1 MRDVVPAP
9 SAASAGEGWPGVHKG
24 RRNVMHSHVPMI
36 WGMGA
41 TTRLGRSRLNDRM
54 TVPRLGFEQGKA
66 HVATRDS
73 KGKVGSSIELFGEL
87 DPVPRLLMGPGPV
100 DLYPRVLRAMSV
112 AVQGQFDPQ
121 FTGYMNQTMALYRH
135 VFRTANEWTF
145 LVDGSAR
152 AGIEACLVSLL
163 SPGDRLLVL
172 NFGRFGHLLMEIGR
186 RIGAEVTS
194 IDAEWGTVF
203 EPAIVEAA
211 VKKHNPKV
219 VATCQGDTSTTMLQP
234 LDQIGPICRKHGALL
249 YVDCTASL
257 VGNAFETDDWQIDI
271 ASSGLQKCLSGPPGS
286 APITLNARAAAVINH
301 RKHIEAGIK
310 TPDMVEGNGPPI
322 SSNYFDLAMLM
333 DYWSAKRLN
342 HHTEA
347 ASMLYAARECARV
360 VLEEGLDAGIARH
373 EKASAALRAGLTAMG
388 LELYGDSRYRMAN
401 VTGVYIPKEIKNSE
415 VVRSQM
421 LEDFGIEIGTSF
433 GPLVGKI
440 WRIGTMGHVARKAN
454 VLRCLA
460 SLEAVMRRHGYAR
473 TAGAGVEAAYRVYDQ
488 A

>member
-1 MRDVVPAP
+1 MQ
-9 SAASAGEGWPGVHKG
+9 
-24 RRNVMHSHVPMI
+24 
-36 WGMGA
+36 
-41 TTRLGRSRLNDRM
+41 TL
-54 TVPRLGFEQGKA
+54 
-66 HVATRDS
+66 ATRDS
-73 KGKVGSSIELFGEL
+73 MVKSAPPLELFGEL
-87 DPVPRLLMGPGPV
+87 DPAPRLLMGPGPV

-135 VFRTANEWTF
+135 VFRTANPWTL

-163 SPGDRLLVL
+163 APGDTLLVL
-172 NFGRFGHLLMEIGR
+172 NFGRFGHLLMEIGG
-186 RIGAEVTS
+186 RIGARVVS

-203 EPAIVEAA
+203 EPAAVEAA
-211 VKKHNPKV
+211 IKTYHPKV

-234 LDQIGPICRKHGALL
+234 LDEIGPICRRHGALL

-257 VGNAFETDDWQIDI
+257 AGNAFETDGWQVDI

-286 APITLNARAAAVINH
+286 APVTLNERAAAAINH

-310 TPDMVEGNGPPI
+310 TPDMIEGNGPVI
-322 SSNYFDLAMLM
+322 GSNYFDLAMLM
-333 DYWSAKRLN
+333 DYWSPKRLN

-373 EKASAALRAGLTAMG
+373 AQASAALRAGLTAMG
-388 LELYGDSRYRMAN
+388 LELYGDSRHRMAN
-401 VTGVYIPKEIKNSE
+401 VTGVYIPREIKDSE
-415 VVRSQM
+415 RVRAQM
-421 LEDFGIEIGTSF
+421 LHDFGIEIGTSF
-433 GPLVGKI
+433 GPLAGKI
-440 WRIGTMGHVARKAN
+440 WRIGTMGHVARKPN

-460 SLEAVMRRHGYAR
+460 SLEAVMRLNGYAKA
-473 TAGAGVEAAYRVYDQ
+473 AGAGVEAAYRCYEK